1 MTQPIA
7 DPIADPIDVVIT
19 WVDGSDPAHRAR
31 RVAAQGRTGHP
42 LHPNGINPHRWGASD
57 ELTYCLR
64 SLANHAP
71 WLRRVWIVTDA
82 QTPDLS
88 TVPTAF
94 QAKVA
99 IIDHRIIFAGF
110 EAHLPTFNSLAIETL
125 LWRIP
130 GLAQQFVYFNDDVFL
145 TGPLGPT
152 DVFRAGMP
160 VLRGKWADYS
170 ALAQDPARMNDPAL
184 FNHYAQIN
192 AARLAGFDAGHLWA
206 SAHVV
211 HPLCRSV
218 MAAMFDSHHA
228 AMVANLAHPF
238 RDLSQFQPVALHNH
252 LSIRAG
258 AFVAKGRRDH
268 VHLRSG
274 AVIDFPPEEVRAHLR
289 RATAPGS
296 KFLCVND
303 LPQVEA
309 ALPDTRD
316 WIERAIGA

>member
-1 MTQPIA
+1 MTDSRP
-7 DPIADPIDVVIT
+7 DPIDVVIT
-19 WVDGSDPAHRAR
+19 WVDGADPGHRTRRLAAQQAQQGR
-31 RVAAQGRTGHP
+31 RVHA

-57 ELTYCLR
+57 ELLYCLR
-64 SLANHAP
+64 SLANHAA

-88 TVPTAF
+88 TVPATLRNR
-94 QAKVA
+94 VS
-99 IIDHRIIFAGF
+99 IIDHRVIFAGH

-130 GLAQQFVYFNDDVFL
+130 GLAEQFVYFNDDVFL
-145 TGPLGPT
+145 TGALTPA
-152 DVFRAGMP
+152 DVFRGDKP
-160 VLRGKWADYS
+160 VLRGKWVDYT
-170 ALAQDPARMNDPAL
+170 ALMGDPAHRGDPAL

-192 AARLAGFDAGHLWA
+192 AARLAGFEAGHLWA

-211 HPLCRSV
+211 HPLRRSV
-218 MAAMFDSHHA
+218 MAAMYDSHRP
-228 AMVANLAHPF
+228 AMLANLAHPF
-238 RDLSQFQPVALHNH
+238 RDLAQFQPIALHNH
-252 LSIRAG
+252 LCIRTG
-258 AFVAKGRRDH
+258 AYVTQTRRDH

-274 AVIDFPPEEVRAHLR
+274 AVIDFPPEEVRAYLR
-289 RATAPGS
+289 RASDPGS